1 MKPEKGVEGAWRV
14 PVLSRHENLIG
25 GGDRAL
31 RSAEETEKIVRRQN
45 THRPLQEMSDIDGDR
60 AVEMEEEEE
69 VMTDR
74 WGDEQLGEDE
84 EEGEEDE
91 ERGERGNCSI
101 QWGGEEIV
109 QPASKVRRRTFFDIF
124 EDNQLDD
131 GESLRRN
138 ITIILFLAV
147 QDSSILLLLTHKE

>member
-1 MKPEKGVEGAWRV
+1 MHGGP
-14 PVLSRHENLIG
+14 SRHEGLIG

-31 RSAEETEKIVRRQN
+31 RLPEETEKIVRRQN

-60 AVEMEEEEE
+60 AVEMEEEVEE
-69 VMTDR
+69 EEEMMTDR
-74 WGDEQLGEDE
+74 WGEDDQLDEDVD
-84 EEGEEDE
+84 EDE
-91 ERGERGNCSI
+91 ERGGSERGSCSV

-124 EDNQLDD
+124 EDDQLDD

-138 ITIILFLAV
+138 ITIILF
-147 QDSSILLLLTHKE
+147 